1 METATEK
8 RTRRRRTEKPARR
21 IGRLTD
27 RDLAILEFV
36 GRCRA
41 VQTTIL
47 AALYFGDPSTCSR
60 RLARLVGAGMLRCHV
75 EHLNAA
81 NWYTLNERAAEILV
95 AEDVAEESLF
105 TGRLPSAETLEHLER
120 LNEFRAAL
128 LLESR
133 DAAHGV
139 TLRTFLADHDLRRLA
154 GAHTPDLVPDAIV
167 QLAQGNAPTIGLAVE
182 IDLAHYSPRIV
193 AERKG
198 RVTLGLA
205 KAHAP
210 LWGLPDGWRPLFLAP
225 SVARLRT
232 VARALV
238 DEGAGDLWWGTTFEL
253 IVERGP
259 LGPAYAS
266 MREIAAAPRGEPV
279 PFTRSVLP
287 ATSSASTATG

>member
-1 METATEK
+1 MEMITTEK
-8 RTRRRRTEKPARR
+8 RTRRRRHEKPARQV
-21 IGRLTD
+21 GRFTD
-27 RDLAILEFV
+27 RDLAILQFV

-41 VQTTIL
+41 VQTGIL

-75 EHLNAA
+75 VHLNAA
-81 NWYTLNERAAEILV
+81 NWYTLTERAAEILV

-128 LLESR
+128 TLACR
-133 DAAHGV
+133 DEARGV
-139 TLRTFLADHDLRRLA
+139 TLRTFLADHDLRRMA
-154 GAHTPDLVPDAIV
+154 GSNTPDLVPDAIV
-167 QLAQGNAPTIGLAVE
+167 QLARQGAPTVGLAVE

-198 RVTLGLA
+198 RVTLALR

-225 SVARLRT
+225 SVARLRP

-238 DEGAGDLWWGTTFEL
+238 EEGAGDLWWGATFDL
-253 IVERGP
+253 VAERGP
-259 LGPAYAS
+259 CGATFAS
-266 MREIAAAPRGEPV
+266 MAEIAAAPRAEPV
-279 PFTRSVLP
+279 PFTRSVLAAAP
-287 ATSSASTATG
+287 GGT

>member
-1 METATEK
+1 MEPTTEK
-8 RTRRRRTEKPARR
+8 RTRRRRSEKPSHRV
-21 IGRLTD
+21 GRLTD
-27 RDLAILEFV
+27 RDLAVLELV

-41 VQTTIL
+41 VQTPII
-47 AALYFGDPSTCSR
+47 AALHFGDPSTASR
-60 RLARLVGAGMLRCHV
+60 RLARLVGAGVLKCHV

-81 NWYTLNERAAEILV
+81 NWYTLSERGAEVLI

-128 LLESR
+128 TLACR
-133 DAAHGV
+133 DGQLGASISC
-139 TLRTFLADHDLRRLA
+139 LLADHDLRRLS
-154 GAHTPDLVPDAIV
+154 GANTPDLVPDAIV
-167 QLAQGNAPTIGLAVE
+167 QIARKGSPSVGLAVE

-193 AERKG
+193 GEKKG
-198 RVTLGLA
+198 RITLALR
-205 KAHAP
+205 KARAP

-238 DEGAGDLWWGTTFEL
+238 DEGAGDLWWGSTFDLVAEH
-253 IVERGP
+253 GP
-259 LGPAYAS
+259 LGVAFAS
-266 MREIAAAPRGEPV
+266 MTDIVAAPKGEPP

-287 ATSSASTATG
+287 TATGAAA

>member
-1 METATEK
+1 METTTEK
-8 RTRRRRTEKPARR
+8 RTRRRRAEKPSRR
-21 IGRLTD
+21 VGRLTA

-41 VQTTIL
+41 VQTPIIAEL
-47 AALYFGDPSTCSR
+47 HFGDTSTASR
-60 RLARLVGAGMLRCHV
+60 RLARLVGAGVLKCHV

-81 NWYTLNERAAEILV
+81 NWYTLTERGAEILI
-95 AEDVAEESLF
+95 AENVAEESLF

-128 LLESR
+128 TLACREEAR
-133 DAAHGV
+133 GV
-139 TLRTFLADHDLRRLA
+139 SVTCFMADHDLRRL
-154 GAHTPDLVPDAIV
+154 GGSNTPDLVPDAVV
-167 QLAQGNAPTIGLAVE
+167 QLARAGAPPVGLAVE
-182 IDLAHYSPRIV
+182 IDLSHYSPRIV

-198 RVTLGLA
+198 RITLALRR
-205 KAHAP
+205 AHAP

-238 DEGAGDLWWGTTFEL
+238 DEGAGDLWWGATFDL
-253 IVERGP
+253 VAERGP
-259 LGPAYAS
+259 LGAAYAS
-266 MREIAAAPRGEPV
+266 MADIVAAPKGESP

-287 ATSSASTATG
+287 PASGTTA

>member
-1 METATEK
+1 MEITTTEK
-8 RTRRRRTEKPARR
+8 RTRRRRSERPSRR
-21 IGRLTD
+21 VGRLTD

-41 VQTTIL
+41 VQTPII
-47 AALYFGDPSTCSR
+47 AEFYFGDPSTASR
-60 RLARLVGAGMLRCHV
+60 RLARLVGAGMLRVHV

-81 NWYTLNERAAEILV
+81 NWYTISERALEVLV

-128 LLESR
+128 TLACR
-133 DAAHGV
+133 DEARGV
-139 TLRTFLADHDLRRLA
+139 SLRAFMADHDLRRLS
-154 GAHTPDLVPDAIV
+154 GTNTPDLVPDAIV
-167 QLAQGNAPTIGLAVE
+167 QVARKDSPTVGLAVE

-198 RVTLGLA
+198 RVTLALR

-225 SVARLRT
+225 SVARLRS

-238 DEGAGDLWWGTTFEL
+238 EEGAGDLWWGATFDL
-253 IVERGP
+253 VAERGP
-259 LGPAYAS
+259 LGSAYAS
-266 MREIAAAPRGEPV
+266 MAEIAAAPKGEPV
-279 PFTRSVLP
+279 PFVRSVLP
-287 ATSSASTATG
+287 AAPGGGP